1 MIEDQKIENTLP
13 RGRRISALQGT
24 NIKGLYSAINKII
37 NNAKDELND
46 AWYSYFAST
55 GSYFLE
61 KQKDELG
68 LPNEILE
75 GSREDIYLMKH
86 LRGNTNWHFQAM
98 ANLND
103 VDISFEYFETDSG
116 APLPADLAF
125 NLIGNGEFQLKIIF
139 WNQEEGEELP
149 AKIPFLLGTNPTCLK
164 LQKLYNEF
172 KPAPNE
178 LIFEFQNGIPP
189 LERIKLDFKK

>member
-1 MIEDQKIENTLP
+1 MKFLSTICQKSKGFNQVIWCKFKHIIASKQDLTLL
-13 RGRRISALQGT
+13 G
-24 NIKGLYSAINKII
+24 II
-37 NNAKDELND
+37 DPIT
-46 AWYSYFAST
+46 F
-55 GSYFLE
+55 
-61 KQKDELG
+61 
-68 LPNEILE
+68 NEILE